1 MKTRTVRYL
10 LVAALFALT
19 PVASTRAVDPPSSG
33 EVPPEN
39 QKDMQQESSGTIT
52 TIDVAARIIRLS
64 GAFPIKTFKVSPDA
78 QIVISVMPE
87 ARLNDL
93 KTGDQINVSYHEQDG
108 ALVATHI
115 TRAEAKPPP
124 AEK

>member
-1 MKTRTVRYL
+1 MKSRALGYL
-10 LVAALFALT
+10 LVIAVLGLT
-19 PVASTRAVDPPSSG
+19 TVASTRAMDPPSPG

-39 QKDMQQESSGTIT
+39 QKDMQQEVSGTIA
-52 TIDVAARIIRLS
+52 TIDVSARIIRIS
-64 GAFPIKTFKVSPDA
+64 GTFPTKTFKVSPDV
-78 QIVISVMPE
+78 QIVISQMPE

-93 KTGDQINVSYHEQDG
+93 KTGDQVDVSYHEQDG

-124 AEK
+124 VEK